1 MEHIMRSTYWSTLI
15 TGLSLASLAACQ
27 PSSQAAEVAKK
38 DANAAKAPAAP
49 VTRTLEASRQF
60 SMATTGT
67 ISSKSAKPGDIFT
80 ATVVADVQDAAGRV
94 VIPAGSLVSGTITDV
109 KSAPNPKSPGT
120 LTLAVNSVAVN
131 GRSYPIN
138 ASIDSLATER
148 HGQPISGGDVVK
160 VGVGAAAGAVIG
172 QVIGKNSK
180 GTIIGAV
187 IGAAAG
193 GAYAAATKDGD
204 ISLPAGTHILVTLTQ
219 RLSVTRS

>member
-1 MEHIMRSTYWSTLI
+1 MNLKYWTSLA
-15 TGLSLASLAACQ
+15 TGLSLVALTACQ

-38 DANAAKAPAAP
+38 ETSRAPAASA
-49 VTRTLEASRQF
+49 TRTLEAFRQF
-60 SMATTGT
+60 SIATTAT
-67 ISSKSAKPGDIFT
+67 ISSRSAKPGETFT
-80 ATVVADVQDAAGRV
+80 ARVVTDVQDAAGRV
-94 VIPAGSLVSGTITDV
+94 SIPAGSLVSGTITDV
-109 KSAPNPKSPGT
+109 KSAPNPSSPGT

-148 HGQPISGGDVVK
+148 HGRPISGGDAVK
-160 VGVGAAAGAVIG
+160 VGAGAAAGAIVG
-172 QVIGKNSK
+172 QIITKNSK

-187 IGAAAG
+187 VGAAAG

-219 RLSVTRS
+219 RLNITRS

>member
-1 MEHIMRSTYWSTLI
+1 MNSKYWTILA
-15 TGLSLASLAACQ
+15 TGLSLVALTACQ

-38 DANAAKAPAAP
+38 ETSRAPAASA
-49 VTRTLEASRQF
+49 TRTLEAFRQF
-60 SMATTGT
+60 SIATTTT
-67 ISSKSAKPGDIFT
+67 ISSRSAKPGDVFT
-80 ATVVADVQDAAGRV
+80 ATVAADVQDATGRV
-94 VIPAGSLVSGTITDV
+94 AIPAGSLVSGTITDV
-109 KSAPNPKSPGT
+109 KSAPNPSSPGT

-148 HGQPISGGDVVK
+148 HGRPISGGDAVK
-160 VGVGAAAGAVIG
+160 VGAGAAAGAIVG
-172 QVIGKNSK
+172 QIITKNSK

-187 IGAAAG
+187 VGAAAG

-219 RLSVTRS
+219 RLNITRS